1 MSTSQKPLYFGPYP
15 VFAENF
21 QLNCYT
27 KTMSQ
32 KGDKDEQNKL
42 IEDFRKR
49 EEEALMQLLS
59 TEKYNIPYINL
70 ATSAI
75 DNEALRFVS
84 EAEARNAEVAP
95 FKMSGKKLLIAA
107 HAPSRGE
114 VLTILD
120 SIRRKNMEP
129 ELYIASRASLERVW
143 ERYTELS
150 NATASES
157 GSIEITGD
165 VITELGESIKTI
177 TDVKNKIDQAGQDSI
192 HFTSHILKTVLAG
205 AIKLDASDIHIEPSE
220 SSLSIRYRLD
230 GVLQE
235 VVVLD
240 PKLFRL
246 LSSRIKLISGVKIT
260 NSSIAQD
267 GRFSIFIN
275 TDEISVRV
283 SLIPGA
289 YGESIV
295 MRLLNPK
302 SIRVGMEELGIPD
315 NLFKLIDQEI
325 HKPNGMILLTG
336 PTGSG
341 KTTSLYSFLQR
352 IYSKEVKIITIEDP
366 IEYHLPGITQ
376 TQADNDAGYTFA
388 AGLRSSLRQDPE
400 VIMVGEIRDH
410 ETAEIAIEAALTGH
424 IVFST
429 LHTNNAAGVIP
440 RFIDLGVNPKI
451 LVSALSL
458 SIAQRLVRKVCKDCA
473 KQRPA
478 NENEVNEINA
488 VLNGAIK
495 NNKDISLYGVSIKNE
510 YNIAEIHGCE
520 KCNFTGYKGRMGIF
534 EAIYND
540 EKIQNIIPNNPSE
553 HEIKIVADE
562 QGILDMKEDGI
573 VKVINNI
580 TTLEEVRSVVSL
592 TE

>member
-1 MSTSQKPLYFGPYP
+1 MAKNSLFLYNIPMSI
-15 VFAENF
+15 
-21 QLNCYT
+21 
-27 KTMSQ
+27 
-32 KGDKDEQNKL
+32 KGDKDEQNKT
-42 IEDFRKR
+42 IEDFRRR

-59 TEKYNIPYINL
+59 EEKYNIPYINL
-70 ATSAI
+70 GTIAI
-75 DNEALRFVS
+75 ENEALRYVS
-84 EAEARNAEVAP
+84 ESEARNAEVAP
-95 FKMSGKKLLIAA
+95 FRTAGKKLLIAA
-107 HAPSRGE
+107 HAPSRNE
-114 VLTILD
+114 VAVILD
-120 SIRRKNMEP
+120 SIKRKGMEP

-143 ERYTELS
+143 KRYTELS
-150 NATASES
+150 NAEAGAT
-157 GSIEITGD
+157 GSIEISGD
-165 VITELGESIKTI
+165 VIIELGSSIKTI
-177 TDVKNKIDQAGQDSI
+177 NDVKLKIDEAGKDSI
-192 HFTSHILKTVLAG
+192 HFTSHVLQTILAG
-205 AIKLDASDIHIEPSE
+205 AMKLDASDIHIEPSE
-220 SSLSIRYRLD
+220 ETLSIRYRLD

-235 VVVLD
+235 VVVL
-240 PKLFRL
+240 PIKFFHLI
-246 LSSRIKLISGVKIT
+246 SSRIKLISGVKIT
-260 NSSIAQD
+260 NTAIAQD
-267 GRFSIFIN
+267 GRFSIFI
-275 TDEISVRV
+275 DQEEVSVRV

-315 NLFKLIDQEI
+315 NLFKLIDTEI
-325 HKPNGMILLTG
+325 HQPNGMILLTG

-366 IEYHLPGITQ
+366 IEYHLAGITQ
-376 TQADNDAGYTFA
+376 TQADNEAGYTFA
-388 AGLRSSLRQDPE
+388 NGLRSALRQDPE

-458 SIAQRLVRKVCKDCA
+458 SLAQRLVRKVCTKCSTTRAADA
-473 KQRPA
+473 K
-478 NENEVNEINA
+478 EIADINM
-488 VLNGAIK
+488 VLDGAIK
-495 NNKDISLYGVSIKNE
+495 NGKDISVYKIERKDNYEV
-510 YNIAEIHGCE
+510 AVAHGCE
-520 KCNFTGYKGRMGIF
+520 ACNFTGYKGRLGIF

-540 EKIQNIIPNNPSE
+540 ESIQAIIPNNPSE
-553 HEIKIVADE
+553 HEIKVVADK

-573 VKVINNI
+573 VKVINKI
-580 TTLEEVRSVVSL
+580 TTLEEVKSVVSL